1 MHQNE
6 TTTNTVRDI
15 ARYFGNDT
23 QPSEKETLGQ
33 VILEIL
39 HVGKSLNRKAICS
52 ALIRRLSQSTG
63 PQEEQHYQKLIGM
76 LFDR

>member
-39 HVGKSLNRKAICS
+39 HAGKSLNRKAI
-52 ALIRRLSQSTG
+52 AAR
-63 PQEEQHYQKLIGM
+63 
-76 LFDR
+76 